1 MLHSPAFWIATACFG
16 FILYVLAGYPAW
28 LGWRTRG
35 MGTGRSVRA
44 FRLGHCSQSP
54 WEPSVSVILPVANGE
69 RWLAAKLDSI
79 LALDYPSHLLDIIVI
94 ADGSTDAT
102 ESIARTYSNRRVRLF
117 SLPAGGKAL
126 ALNRGIAEASGEVLF
141 FTDVRQKLEPQCLRR
156 MLATLVDPATGVVS
170 GELVI
175 LDGATLQEA
184 STGLYWK
191 YEKWIRTRLSMLDSV
206 LGATGCIYVMKR
218 HLATPLPPATLLD
231 DMFLPL
237 AAFFRG
243 YRVRIEPGAIAYDLP
258 TTLDAEFRR
267 KVRTL
272 AGNYQIM
279 AQYPALLG
287 PSNRMWIH
295 FVSHKLG
302 RLLLPHAL
310 IVLAAA
316 TCFLRGP
323 ALVIFALPQILI
335 YGLAAIDPLIPVKS
349 PLQRLTAPA
358 RTFVVLMAAAFWAI
372 SYFFTSIDNF
382 WKPTR

>member
-1 MLHSPAFWIATACFG
+1 MPYFHSLAFWIAASCAG
-16 FILYVLAGYPAW
+16 YVLYILAGYPAW
-28 LGWRTRG
+28 LAWRTRALAA
-35 MGTGRSVRA
+35 TQEELKA
-44 FRLGHCSQSP
+44 P
-54 WEPSVSVILPVANGE
+54 WEPSVAVVLPVVNGE
-69 RWLAAKLDSI
+69 RWLAAKLNSI

-94 ADGSTDAT
+94 ADGSSTNAT
-102 ESIARTYSNRRVRLF
+102 ELIAASYANRGVRLF
-117 SLPAGGKAL
+117 SIPAGGKAL
-126 ALNRGIAEASGEVLF
+126 ALNRGMAAASGEVFF
-141 FTDVRQKLEPQCLRR
+141 FTDVRQRLEPQCLRR
-156 MLATLVDPATGVVS
+156 MLAALADPATGVVS

-175 LDGATLQEA
+175 LDGETLQEA

-191 YEKWIRTRLSMLDSV
+191 YEKWIRTRLSRLDSV
-206 LGATGCIYVMKR
+206 LGATGCIYIMKR
-218 HLATPLPPATLLD
+218 HLATPLPAGTLLD

-258 TTLDAEFRR
+258 TSRETEFRR

-287 PSNRMWIH
+287 PNNRMWIH

-310 IVLAAA
+310 IGLAAA
-316 TCFLRGP
+316 TFFLAGP
-323 ALVIFALPQILI
+323 VFWIFALPQICI
-335 YGLAAIDPLIPVKS
+335 YGLAAIDPLLPAKS

-358 RTFVVLMAAAFWAI
+358 RTFVVLMAAAFWAM
-372 SYFFTSIDNF
+372 SYFFTSADNL

>member
-1 MLHSPAFWIATACFG
+1 MAIWIAVSCAG
-16 FILYVLAGYPAW
+16 FILYILAGYPAW
-28 LGWRTRG
+28 LAWRTRAIPA
-35 MGTGRSVRA
+35 TRPD
-44 FRLGHCSQSP
+44 FKPL
-54 WEPSVSVILPVANGE
+54 WEPPVSVILPVANGAL
-69 RWLAAKLDSI
+69 WLTDKLDSL
-79 LALDYPSHLLDIIVI
+79 LAINYPPHLLDIIVV
-94 ADGSTDAT
+94 ANGSTDAT
-102 ESIARTYSNRRVRLF
+102 DSIAASYASRGVRLF
-117 SLPAGGKAL
+117 SIPAGGKAL
-126 ALNRGIAEASGEVLF
+126 ALNRGMAEASGEVLF

-156 MLATLVDPATGVVS
+156 MLAPLADPATGVVS
-170 GELVI
+170 GELII
-175 LDGATLQEA
+175 LDGETLQEA

-191 YEKWIRTRLSMLDSV
+191 YEKWIRTRLSLLDSV

-218 HLATPLPPATLLD
+218 HLATPLPAGTLLD

-258 TTLDAEFRR
+258 ATLEAEFRR

-279 AQYPALLG
+279 AQYPGLLG
-287 PSNRMWIH
+287 PNNRMWIH

-310 IVLAAA
+310 IGLAAA
-316 TCFLRGP
+316 TFFLTGP
-323 ALVIFALPQILI
+323 ALLIFALPQICI
-335 YGLAAIDPLIPVKS
+335 YCLAALDPLLPAKS

-358 RTFVVLMAAAFWAI
+358 RTFVVLMAAAFWAM
-372 SYFFTSIDNF
+372 SYFFTSADNL